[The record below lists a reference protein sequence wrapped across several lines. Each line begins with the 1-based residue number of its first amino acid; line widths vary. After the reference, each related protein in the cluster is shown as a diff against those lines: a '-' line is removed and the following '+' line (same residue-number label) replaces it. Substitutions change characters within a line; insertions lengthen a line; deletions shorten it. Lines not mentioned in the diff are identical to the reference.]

1 MPIPSG
7 EAEVGSCCGSRYLIW
22 RMSQASMNS
31 QIVKERKR
39 CKFIPYLVVALLEL
53 GLEIWGIALGL
64 GLRLLDQQ
72 WELCSFGL
80 KASDQ
85 NSQECQALKQVARP
99 KRLRYDHEA
108 LVKFGLD

>member
-39 CKFIPYLVVALLEL
+39 CKFIPYLAVVLLEF
-53 GLEIWGIALGL
+53 GLEIWGIALDL

-72 WELCSFGL
+72 WELCNFGL
-80 KASDQ
+80 KTSDQ
-85 NSQECQALKQVARP
+85 NSHECQALKQIARA
-99 KRLRYDHEA
+99 KRLGWALEV
-108 LVKFGLD
+108 LVKVGLD